1 MFYWESVWHSL
12 PKFLLFL
19 LANIVSGEGNVQA
32 ATENWSWKI
41 VPFQLPVGQKSV
53 NSRRSAAFSRG
64 SIASLCGYIGD
75 EKNIRVYRG

>member
-1 MFYWESVWHSL
+1 MWHSL

-41 VPFQLPVGQKSV
+41 VPFQLPVGQKMSILGEVQLFEGDRSLLSV
-53 NSRRSAAFSRG
+53 A
-64 SIASLCGYIGD
+64 I
-75 EKNIRVYRG
+75 